1 MRVKIADGA
10 RGLSFPG
17 EWKKI
22 RAIFEGAGN
31 NFKPSSL
38 ILRLRVASAHLASE
52 KNPFREKFCITAACA
67 DGWTSYVERRRRS
80 DIFMSGKMQS
90 NEYMWPFF
98 SCHVCCKNSL
108 PLNDQASKKR
118 KLRILRIMS
127 YQDCQPV
134 SQYFI
139 PMPINIFP
147 QSERIMVEN
156 Q

>member
-1 MRVKIADGA
+1 MQAKIADGVY
-10 RGLSFPG
+10 LSQGNGRKLEQFSKAVAVPD
-17 EWKKI
+17 
-22 RAIFEGAGN
+22 AGN

-98 SCHVCCKNSL
+98 SCHVCCKKFFCHRM
-108 PLNDQASKKR
+108 SK
-118 KLRILRIMS
+118 LTRIEEAKDPECFLDFLYMKKTRHG
-127 YQDCQPV
+127 Q
-134 SQYFI
+134 
-139 PMPINIFP
+139 NIYY
-147 QSERIMVEN
+147 
-156 Q
+156 